1 MAILGTQVTSTLS
14 TKGETQNNLDKLQN
28 SKLHNEY
35 SINGI
40 PKDKEKPSP
49 SGLDLEGIT
58 PAKYVDNK
66 PQ

>member
-40 PKDKEKPSP
+40 PNVPEKPSP

-58 PAKYVDNK
+58 PTKYVDNK